1 MSAWL
6 HCTKLSYSTHSAKTI
21 TVTEAIQVDR
31 AETHRQHGPDCHPL
45 PAQAIDMVTQE
56 EGQWHLKPQ
65 VTAANKINN
74 KRQKAS
80 LQQQGG
86 TACRI

>member
-1 MSAWL
+1 
-6 HCTKLSYSTHSAKTI
+6 
-21 TVTEAIQVDR
+21 
-31 AETHRQHGPDCHPL
+31 
-45 PAQAIDMVTQE
+45 MVTQE